1 MKPTVVIVDAANI
14 NERRTGQ
21 DWSFKVKRDGSRKY
35 SRKAGDSAK
44 GWLQIWSYDH
54 FEDCIYHLENDVP
67 GAVIVCFFDESSVA
81 KFDRTSSP
89 EDKKRLIEAW
99 SRDDYKNGKIF
110 KVPMEFK
117 ADHPLVELA
126 QELDA
131 FVITADRYDKPGDP
145 GESNEWRKSERLFY
159 SSFYRSQEWV
169 FENQRAKDE
178 KRKRLLKDEVS
189 ERSIP
194 TEDEIVE
201 ILRYAE
207 NFLSDWL
214 VDPRNAHLRREHSSE
229 NLTHT
234 MSFELKDGVVS
245 SEPEHVVRA
254 YQILKVRD
262 SEFRKHQRKKVKIQ
276 GRLTKIDS
284 DFYIEWF
291 ANYSPIRIE
300 PINESLF
307 SEHLQ
312 NRNFVEVK
320 GELNESSGHPVLKKA
335 SFVEDIKFEKLQ
347 IKIPESEN
355 LIKPFPKKYT
365 YKKRVSRRLP
375 EEPSSS
381 KVAETRPTK
390 PPPPPPPPVP
400 VPMKSKS
407 RLIKNLICIRRIFL
421 LLILISLVVFS
432 LSYSLEIMLNGRE
445 YVEGDTYSTPFTNIL
460 GSIIMVL
467 TIIITWRWKPKKKP

>member
-1 MKPTVVIVDAANI
+1 M
-14 NERRTGQ
+14 
-21 DWSFKVKRDGSRKY
+21 KRDGSRKY
-35 SRKAGDSAK
+35 SKKAGHRAK
-44 GWLQIWSYDH
+44 GWLQIWSYEH
-54 FEDCIYHLENDVP
+54 FEDCILHLEEAVP
-67 GAVIVCFFDESSVA
+67 GAVIICLFDESSVEII
-81 KFDRTSSP
+81 DRTFSL
-89 EDKKRLIEAW
+89 EDKNRLKEAW
-99 SRDDYKNGKIF
+99 SSKDYQNGKIF
-110 KVPMEFK
+110 KVPTAFK

-126 QELDA
+126 QALDA
-131 FVITADRYDKPGDP
+131 FVITGDRYDKPGDP
-145 GESNEWRKSERLFY
+145 GETNEWRKSERLFY
-159 SSFYRSQEWV
+159 SSFYSSQEWV

-189 ERSIP
+189 ERSFA
-194 TEDEIVE
+194 TEDEIAE

-214 VDPRNAHLRREHSSE
+214 VDPRNAHLRREHSFENLTHSSE
-229 NLTHT
+229 NLTQNIPVPI
-234 MSFELKDGVVS
+234 EYGVVL
-245 SEPEHVVRA
+245 SEPEHVFRA

-276 GRLTKIDS
+276 GRLIKIDS

-307 SEHLQ
+307 SEHLH

-355 LIKPFPKKYT
+355 LIKPIPKKYL
-365 YKKRVSRRLP
+365 YKERVSQGLP
-375 EEPSSS
+375 EEPSSP
-381 KVAETRPTK
+381 KVAVTPPTK
-390 PPPPPPPPVP
+390 PSPPPTVLVP
-400 VPMKSKS
+400 TKSKS
-407 RLIKNLICIRRIFL
+407 RLIKNLIWIRRNFL
-421 LLILISLVVFS
+421 LLILISLVVFL
-432 LSYSLEIMLNGRE
+432 LSYSLEIMLDGRE
-445 YVEGDTYSTPFTNIL
+445 YAEGDTYSTSFTNIV

-467 TIIITWRWKPKKKP
+467 TIIIAWRRKPRKKP

>member
-1 MKPTVVIVDAANI
+1 MVKPTVVIVDAANI

-35 SRKAGDSAK
+35 SRKPGNSKK

-89 EDKKRLIEAW
+89 EDKKQLIEAW

-178 KRKRLLKDEVS
+178 QRKSRLLKNEIS
-189 ERSIP
+189 ERSFT
-194 TEDEIVE
+194 TEEEVE
-201 ILRYAE
+201 KILKYAE
-207 NFLSDWL
+207 NFLSKWL
-214 VDPRNAHLRREHSSE
+214 ADPGNAQPRRYLHTE
-229 NLTHT
+229 NLFQEIDVP
-234 MSFELKDGVVS
+234 FEYVAVS
-245 SEPEHVVRA
+245 NEPEHVVRA
-254 YQILKVRD
+254 YQILKINGD
-262 SEFRKHQRKKVKIQ
+262 FRKHQRKLIKIQ
-276 GRLTKIDS
+276 GRLIEIDS

-300 PINESLF
+300 PINKNLF
-307 SEHLQ
+307 SEHRQ

-335 SFVEDIKFEKLQ
+335 SFVRDIKFENLQ

-355 LIKPFPKKYT
+355 LIKPFPKKYL
-365 YKKRVSRRLP
+365 YKERVIVGLP
-375 EEPSSS
+375 EEPSLPE
-381 KVAETRPTK
+381 VAVTRPTK
-390 PPPPPPPPVP
+390 PPPPPPVP
-400 VPMKSKS
+400 SIGKRGIPLVNKV
-407 RLIKNLICIRRIFL
+407 LIGLVAVVTLVYFFSELIANFL
-421 LLILISLVVFS
+421 
-432 LSYSLEIMLNGRE
+432 R
-445 YVEGDTYSTPFTNIL
+445 
-460 GSIIMVL
+460 
-467 TIIITWRWKPKKKP
+467 

>member
-1 MKPTVVIVDAANI
+1 MVKPTVVIVDAANI

-178 KRKRLLKDEVS
+178 QRKSRLLKNEVS
-189 ERSIP
+189 ERSFT
-194 TEDEIVE
+194 TEEEVE
-201 ILRYAE
+201 KILKYAE

-214 VDPRNAHLRREHSSE
+214 ADPRNAQPRRYLHSE
-229 NLTHT
+229 NLVQKIDVP
-234 MSFELKDGVVS
+234 FEYVAVS
-245 SEPEHVVRA
+245 NEPEHVVRA
-254 YQILKVRD
+254 YQIWKINGD
-262 SEFRKHQRKKVKIQ
+262 FKKHQRKLIKIQ
-276 GRLTKIDS
+276 GRLIEIDS

-300 PINESLF
+300 PINKNLF
-307 SEHLQ
+307 SEHRQ

-335 SFVEDIKFEKLQ
+335 SFVRDIKFENLQ

-365 YKKRVSRRLP
+365 YKERVNQGLP
-375 EEPSSS
+375 EEPSFP
-381 KVAETRPTK
+381 KKAVTRPTK
-390 PPPPPPPPVP
+390 PPPPPPVP
-400 VPMKSKS
+400 SIGKRGIPLVNKV
-407 RLIKNLICIRRIFL
+407 LIGLVAVVALVYFFSELIAN
-421 LLILISLVVFS
+421 SL
-432 LSYSLEIMLNGRE
+432 R
-445 YVEGDTYSTPFTNIL
+445 
-460 GSIIMVL
+460 
-467 TIIITWRWKPKKKP
+467 